1 MSNFDTAVGATE
13 AALNSEGSAIEENNK
28 RMDSLQGKLTQL
40 DSAWQQFAKNTINSD
55 VIKAIISLGTQLV
68 KLADTNVGRL
78 IIAVTSLKV
87 ATVAWNKVMGGKSL
101 LQFVTSSDLVKKTI
115 LSMTTAFQASS
126 VSAGTFKS
134 AMIAAG
140 TGVKV
145 LTKAIVSNPL
155 LMGTLVVGTVLG
167 VIDAVNKYNEAQRK
181 TQEELAKTNQK
192 EATELENLKDT
203 YESLMDSK
211 NRTAD
216 DNNKLKDTI
225 ETLSDKYG
233 IEKTQLENVTGER
246 QKAIDKIN
254 EEIKARKTAAAY
266 AQTESVD
273 FKGGEREALESG
285 QGMTYSSATAGNWG
299 KQVWAK
305 LTQNLNEADAA
316 FKATGNTVAEVQKKM
331 ESYISVQSRKNDLT
345 ENERNTLKKV
355 TEDYTTLTQNIDTW
369 KEGYK
374 QALSNLAEGIDITD
388 QQANALY
395 SLGMITKEQFETW
408 KNGGQVIVDTEEKQ
422 KEQTEI
428 INNLISAQK
437 NFESALSSNINTL
450 ANYSSQMDM
459 LTTAQDELS
468 NSGFLT
474 VETFKS
480 LQDNGLLQY
489 LELVNGQLSINIDA
503 FENSAEAAKQQAIA
517 NLQASAATQIQAIM
531 VNDLNGKYQDMDAK
545 AIIAATSTANSSNT
559 AGAAVQNYKTLA
571 DSLNYGAASYENF
584 YRAQSGKTANAPTYK
599 EFSEQAKQAINTV
612 VAQTEAAAK
621 AIQGLSLGTSRKGSS
636 KSAQSEYKATIDTL
650 YKYSNALDIAK
661 NRVTNL
667 NKELSN
673 TDNLEEQEKIT
684 KQLIEALNNQIQ
696 KTNELKAAQTSQI
709 NDYINQLKRQGF
721 AIDYNNQ
728 TNELYINNMEHL
740 ADFSG
745 DTAKNLEKL
754 IKKIQSLNSDNV
766 SLDSSVRDL
775 TTNTKKYYDQLA
787 KYPEKKLKQFKELMD
802 DFQQSQL
809 DQVQNQIDDIQ
820 HAMEQDPQLK
830 ALKEQLE
837 AMKEQTN
844 EKDKQAELEEKM
856 LAVEKARE
864 ALENARNQK
873 TLQVYKQGLGWI
885 WETDPDTI
893 ASAEKDL
900 ADAEKD
906 FADTRSDQNQE
917 ALEKQIEDLENS
929 YQDQI
934 DKLQNFLDE
943 QNYQIDKANRSAVQ
957 SFEELAAAMKK
968 YGIDSAENL
977 SKAKEW
983 LDNYNKSLAEAKK
996 NVTTLA
1002 SSGSGVLYSSDIQGF
1017 STSGMGANISGM
1029 SLSGVKFAPTGDT
1042 NNSSIYIDR
1051 IELPNVSNANEFVE
1065 ALKTLPTLATAQATS
1080 RKK

>member
-68 KLADTNVGRL
+68 KLADTNIGRL

-87 ATVAWNKVMGGKSL
+87 ATVAWNKVMDEKSL

-115 LSMTTAFQASS
+115 LSMTTAFQVSS

-140 TGVKV
+140 TGVEV

-167 VIDAVNKYNEAQRK
+167 VIDAVNKYNEEQRK

-192 EATELENLKDT
+192 EATELENLKKT

-211 NRTAD
+211 NRTAE
-216 DNNKLKDTI
+216 DNKKLKDTI
-225 ETLSDKYG
+225 DTLSEKYG
-233 IEKTQLENVTGER
+233 IERTQLENVTGER

-254 EEIKARKTAAAY
+254 EEIAARKQAAAA
-266 AQTESVD
+266 AQTQAVD

-299 KQVWAK
+299 QQVWAK

-316 FKATGNTVAEVQKKM
+316 FEATGNTVAEVQKKM

-345 ENERNTLKKV
+345 ENERSTLKKV

-369 KEGYK
+369 REGYK
-374 QALSNLAEGIDITD
+374 QALSNLTEGVDITE

-395 SLGMITKEQFETW
+395 SLGMITKEQFDTWQSGGKVVIETADQLATALE
-408 KNGGQVIVDTEEKQ
+408 NA
-422 KEQTEI
+422 QTQ
-428 INNLISAQK
+428 AK
-437 NFESALSSNINTL
+437 
-450 ANYSSQMDM
+450 NYSSALDGNIEQMINYGKNMDI
-459 LTTAQDELS
+459 LKTAQEELS
-468 NSGFLT
+468 NAGYIT
-474 VETFKS
+474 ADTFKS
-480 LQDNGLLQY
+480 ITESGLTDY
-489 LELVNGQLSINIDA
+489 LEVTASGLTVNTNAFINSTDA
-503 FENSAEAAKQQAIA
+503 IKENALA
-517 NLQASAATQIQAIM
+517 NLQASTYEQVRAVVLEDLKNKEDDTTTSAENASAQMKLTGQDAVNMGKDLLAASADAATLNTQLNAIAGKDYTPSEDASKKIQNVLQQAVKTQKFIESW
-531 VNDLNGKYQDMDAK
+531 KPSTSK
-545 AIIAATSTANSSNT
+545 AATKSTS
-559 AGAAVQNYKTLA
+559 
-571 DSLNYGAASYENF
+571 
-584 YRAQSGKTANAPTYK
+584 
-599 EFSEQAKQAINTV
+599 
-612 VAQTEAAAK
+612 
-621 AIQGLSLGTSRKGSS
+621 SS
-636 KSAQSEYKATIDTL
+636 KSTKKTQSEYKATIDTL

-684 KQLIEALNNQIQ
+684 RQLIDALNNQIQ

-709 NDYINQLKRQGF
+709 NDYINQLRQQGF

-766 SLDSSVRDL
+766 SLDSSVKDL

-787 KYPEKKLKQFKELMD
+787 EYPEKKLKQFKELMD
-802 DFQQSQL
+802 SFQQSQL
-809 DQVQNQIDDIQ
+809 DQVQNQIDDLQ

-837 AMKEQTN
+837 AMKSQTD

-864 ALENARNQK
+864 ALENARKNR
-873 TLQVYKQGLGWI
+873 TLQIYRERRRVK
-885 WETDPDTI
+885 TSP
-893 ASAEKDL
+893 
-900 ADAEKD
+900 
-906 FADTRSDQNQE
+906 
-917 ALEKQIEDLENS
+917 
-929 YQDQI
+929 
-934 DKLQNFLDE
+934 
-943 QNYQIDKANRSAVQ
+943 
-957 SFEELAAAMKK
+957 
-968 YGIDSAENL
+968 
-977 SKAKEW
+977 SK
-983 LDNYNKSLAEAKK
+983 
-996 NVTTLA
+996 
-1002 SSGSGVLYSSDIQGF
+1002 
-1017 STSGMGANISGM
+1017 
-1029 SLSGVKFAPTGDT
+1029 
-1042 NNSSIYIDR
+1042 R
-1051 IELPNVSNANEFVE
+1051 
-1065 ALKTLPTLATAQATS
+1065 
-1080 RKK
+1080 

>member
-40 DSAWQQFAKNTINSD
+40 DSAWQQFAKNTIDST
-55 VIKAIISLGTQLV
+55 VIKSLLGLSTNLL
-68 KLADTNVGRL
+68 KFADTDSGRVIL
-78 IIAVTSLKV
+78 AITAM
-87 ATVAWNKVMGGKSL
+87 TVAWKVWQKVAQTDTIIALGAAIQKSL
-101 LQFVTSSDLVKKTI
+101 ISVITAATI
-115 LSMTTAFQASS
+115 SFNTGASVLSGSLNVIKVGVDALTAS
-126 VSAGTFKS
+126 VMA
-134 AMIAAG
+134 
-140 TGVKV
+140 
-145 LTKAIVSNPL
+145 NPL
-155 LMGTLVVGTVLG
+155 FWGGA
-167 VIDAVNKYNEAQRK
+167 VIAGIFAVKNAIEKYNEKQLETQK
-181 TQEELAKTNQK
+181 TLAETNQK
-192 EATELENLKDT
+192 EATELENLKNT
-203 YESLMDSK
+203 YEKLMDSK

-285 QGMTYSSATAGNWG
+285 QGISYKSSENASFKDILSNIKAI
-299 KQVWAK
+299 
-305 LTQNLNEADAA
+305 NLEFAVE
-316 FKATGNTVAEVQKKM
+316 GNTVADVQKKLAA
-331 ESYISVQSRKNDLT
+331 YISTQSKKTDLDFREKAVLEKVT
-345 ENERNTLKKV
+345 RDYNTL
-355 TEDYTTLTQNIDTW
+355 TTSIDTW

-374 QALSNLAEGIDITD
+374 QALSNLAEGIDITE

-395 SLGMITKEQFETW
+395 SLGMITKEQFDTWQSGGKVVIETADQLATALE
-408 KNGGQVIVDTEEKQ
+408 NA
-422 KEQTEI
+422 QTQ
-428 INNLISAQK
+428 AK
-437 NFESALSSNINTL
+437 
-450 ANYSSQMDM
+450 NYSSALDGNIEQMINYGKNMDI
-459 LTTAQDELS
+459 LKTAQAELS
-468 NSGFLT
+468 NAGYIT
-474 VETFKS
+474 ADTFKS
-480 LQDNGLLQY
+480 ITESGLTDYLEVTANGLT
-489 LELVNGQLSINIDA
+489 VNTNAFINSTDA
-503 FENSAEAAKQQAIA
+503 IKENALA
-517 NLQASAATQIQAIM
+517 NLQASTYEQIRAIVLEDMNKAEKDTTDSAKDAGTQLEKTAEQAVDSGKKILAVAGDYEQLNIQLAKIANKEYVPSESASKKIQNVLQNALKTQRFIESWKPSTSKAATKSTSSSTKKTQA
-531 VNDLNGKYQDMDAK
+531 
-545 AIIAATSTANSSNT
+545 
-559 AGAAVQNYKTLA
+559 
-571 DSLNYGAASYENF
+571 
-584 YRAQSGKTANAPTYK
+584 
-599 EFSEQAKQAINTV
+599 
-612 VAQTEAAAK
+612 
-621 AIQGLSLGTSRKGSS
+621 
-636 KSAQSEYKATIDTL
+636 EYKATIDTL

-709 NDYINQLKRQGF
+709 NDYINQLRQQGF

-787 KYPEKKLKQFKELMD
+787 KYPEKKLKQFKELMEN
-802 DFQQSQL
+802 FQQSQL
-809 DQVQNQIDDIQ
+809 DQVQNQIDDLEE
-820 HAMEQDPQLK
+820 ALKQDPKLK
-830 ALKEQLE
+830 VLKEQLE
-837 AMKEQTN
+837 AMKSQTD
-844 EKDKQAELEEKM
+844 EKDKQGELEEKM

-864 ALENARNQK
+864 ALENKRNQK
-873 TLQVYKQGLGWI
+873 TLQVWSKTKGWTYVADPEEIANAKQDLL
-885 WETDPDTI
+885 D
-893 ASAEKDL
+893 AEKDL
-900 ADAEKD
+900 E
-906 FADTRSDQNQE
+906 DTRNEQNQE

-977 SKAKEW
+977 SKAKQW

>member
-68 KLADTNVGRL
+68 KLADTNIGRL

-87 ATVAWNKVMGGKSL
+87 ATVAWNKVMDEKSL

-115 LSMTTAFQASS
+115 LSMTTAFQVSS

-140 TGVKV
+140 TGVEV

-167 VIDAVNKYNEAQRK
+167 VIDAVNKYNEEQRK

-192 EATELENLKDT
+192 EATELENLKKT

-211 NRTAD
+211 NRTAE
-216 DNNKLKDTI
+216 DNKKLKDTI
-225 ETLSDKYG
+225 DTLSEKYG
-233 IEKTQLENVTGER
+233 IERTQLENVTGER

-254 EEIKARKTAAAY
+254 EEIAARKQAAAA
-266 AQTESVD
+266 AQTQAVD

-299 KQVWAK
+299 QQVWAK

-316 FKATGNTVAEVQKKM
+316 FEATGNTVAEVQKKM

-345 ENERNTLKKV
+345 ENERSTLKKV

-369 KEGYK
+369 REGYK
-374 QALSNLAEGIDITD
+374 QALSNLTEGVDITE

-395 SLGMITKEQFETW
+395 SLGMITKEQFDTWQSGGKVVIETADQLATALE
-408 KNGGQVIVDTEEKQ
+408 NA
-422 KEQTEI
+422 QTQ
-428 INNLISAQK
+428 AK
-437 NFESALSSNINTL
+437 
-450 ANYSSQMDM
+450 NYSSALDGNIEQMINYGKNMDI
-459 LTTAQDELS
+459 LKTAQEELS
-468 NSGFLT
+468 NAGYIT
-474 VETFKS
+474 ADTFKS
-480 LQDNGLLQY
+480 ITESGLTDY
-489 LELVNGQLSINIDA
+489 LEVTASGLTVNTNAFINSTDA
-503 FENSAEAAKQQAIA
+503 IKENALA
-517 NLQASAATQIQAIM
+517 NLQASTYEQVRAVVLEDLKNKEDDTTTSAENASAQMKLTGQDAVNMGKDLLAASADAATLNTQLNAIAGKDYTPSEDASKKIQNVLQQAVKTQKFIESW
-531 VNDLNGKYQDMDAK
+531 KPSTSK
-545 AIIAATSTANSSNT
+545 AATKSTS
-559 AGAAVQNYKTLA
+559 
-571 DSLNYGAASYENF
+571 
-584 YRAQSGKTANAPTYK
+584 
-599 EFSEQAKQAINTV
+599 
-612 VAQTEAAAK
+612 
-621 AIQGLSLGTSRKGSS
+621 SS
-636 KSAQSEYKATIDTL
+636 KSTKKTQSEYKATIDTL

-684 KQLIEALNNQIQ
+684 RQLIDALNNQIQ

-709 NDYINQLKRQGF
+709 NDYINQLRQQGF

-766 SLDSSVRDL
+766 SLDSSVKDL

-787 KYPEKKLKQFKELMD
+787 EYPEKKLKQFKELMD
-802 DFQQSQL
+802 SFQQSQL
-809 DQVQNQIDDIQ
+809 DQVQNQIDDLEE
-820 HAMEQDPQLK
+820 ALKQDPQLK

-837 AMKEQTN
+837 AMKSQTD

-864 ALENARNQK
+864 ALENARKNR
-873 TLQVYKQGLGWI
+873 TLQIYRERRRVK
-885 WETDPDTI
+885 TSP
-893 ASAEKDL
+893 
-900 ADAEKD
+900 
-906 FADTRSDQNQE
+906 
-917 ALEKQIEDLENS
+917 
-929 YQDQI
+929 
-934 DKLQNFLDE
+934 
-943 QNYQIDKANRSAVQ
+943 
-957 SFEELAAAMKK
+957 
-968 YGIDSAENL
+968 
-977 SKAKEW
+977 SK
-983 LDNYNKSLAEAKK
+983 
-996 NVTTLA
+996 
-1002 SSGSGVLYSSDIQGF
+1002 
-1017 STSGMGANISGM
+1017 
-1029 SLSGVKFAPTGDT
+1029 
-1042 NNSSIYIDR
+1042 R
-1051 IELPNVSNANEFVE
+1051 
-1065 ALKTLPTLATAQATS
+1065 
-1080 RKK
+1080 

>member
-87 ATVAWNKVMGGKSL
+87 ATVAWNKVMDGKSL

-115 LSMTTAFQASS
+115 LSMTTAFQVSS

-140 TGVKV
+140 TGVEV

-374 QALSNLAEGIDITD
+374 QALSNLSEGIDITD

-395 SLGMITKEQFETW
+395 SLGMITEEQFNTW
-408 KNGGQVIVDTEEKQ
+408 KSGGKVVIETADQLATALENA
-422 KEQTEI
+422 QTQ
-428 INNLISAQK
+428 AR
-437 NFESALSSNINTL
+437 
-450 ANYSSQMDM
+450 NYSSALDGNIEQMINYGKNMDI
-459 LTTAQDELS
+459 LKTAQAELS
-468 NSGFLT
+468 NAGYIT
-474 VETFKS
+474 ADTFKS
-480 LQDNGLLQY
+480 ITESGLTDYLEVTANGLT
-489 LELVNGQLSINIDA
+489 VNTNAFINSTDA
-503 FENSAEAAKQQAIA
+503 IKENALA
-517 NLQASAATQIQAIM
+517 NLQASTYEQVRAVILEDLKNKEDDTTTSAENASTQMKLTGQDAINMGKKLLAASADASTLNTQLNAIAGKDYTPSEDANKKIQNVLQNALKTQRFIESWKPSTSKAAT
-531 VNDLNGKYQDMDAK
+531 KSTSS
-545 AIIAATSTANSSNT
+545 ATK
-559 AGAAVQNYKTLA
+559 KT
-571 DSLNYGAASYENF
+571 
-584 YRAQSGKTANAPTYK
+584 
-599 EFSEQAKQAINTV
+599 
-612 VAQTEAAAK
+612 
-621 AIQGLSLGTSRKGSS
+621 
-636 KSAQSEYKATIDTL
+636 QSEYKATIDTL